1 MSSEAAIPQKVLVIE
16 DDPAIRAN
24 VVELLSEEGFDVS
37 SSDNG
42 LDGLA
47 LVNARLPELIVCDIM
62 LPRADGYAVLKAV
75 RESSKTAHIPLIF
88 LTAKADRGDMRVGM
102 NLGADDYVTKPFA
115 LAELLEAVR
124 TRLRRSH
131 DLGSRAKAFV
141 RKESEL
147 LNHPVTPA
155 YSAADGVV
163 VLDPVMRALYDD
175 AGRAAATNINVL
187 ILGETGVG
195 KEVLARAIHN
205 LSPRKAG
212 PFLALNC
219 AALTESLLESE
230 LFGHEKGAFTGAL
243 SARSGLLE
251 AADSGT
257 VFLDEIGDLP
267 LPIQTKL
274 LRVLEEHKV
283 MRVGGR
289 VASEIDVRFL
299 AATNRDLERDAAQG
313 VFREDLFYRLNG
325 MSFLVPPLRE
335 RRHEVEAL
343 SRLFVARFC
352 AEHGRAESLG
362 ISAECLRVLEQYSW
376 PGNLRELRNAI
387 ERAVV
392 LCQGESLQP
401 EHLPPRVRAGKASEF
416 GSEPPADRSALLQRE
431 MDDIERE
438 RIQAALDKTSGNQT
452 AAAKLL
458 GISRR
463 TLVYRLTSLGL
474 PRPRKSS

>member
-1 MSSEAAIPQKVLVIE
+1 MSSDIAPRRKLLVIE
-16 DDPAIRAN
+16 DDPSIRAN
-24 VVELLSEEGFDVS
+24 VVELLIEEGFDVS
-37 SSDNG
+37 ASDNG
-42 LDGLA
+42 IDGIS
-47 LVNARLPELIVCDIM
+47 LVNARPPELVVCDIM
-62 LPRADGYAVLKAV
+62 LPGADGYAVLKAV
-75 RESSKTAHIPLIF
+75 RESSKTAHIPFIF

-115 LAELLEAVR
+115 LAELLEAVK
-124 TRLRRSH
+124 TRLRRSQ
-131 DLGSRAKAFV
+131 DLGSRAQAFV

-147 LNHPVTPA
+147 LNHPLTPA
-155 YSAADGVV
+155 YSADDGVV
-163 VLDPVMRALYDD
+163 VLDAAMRELYDD

-205 LSPRKAG
+205 LSPRKQG
-212 PFLALNC
+212 PFVALNC

-230 LFGHEKGAFTGAL
+230 LFGHEKGAFTGAIN
-243 SARSGLLE
+243 ARSGLLE
-251 AADSGT
+251 AADGGT

-274 LRVLEEHKV
+274 LRVLEERKV

-289 VASEIDVRFL
+289 AARNVDVRFV
-299 AATNRDLERDAAQG
+299 AATNRDLERDAERGQ
-313 VFREDLFYRLNG
+313 FREDLFYRLNG
-325 MSFLVPPLRE
+325 MSFFIPPLRE
-335 RRHEVEAL
+335 RRREVEAL

-362 ISAECLRVLEQYSW
+362 LSSECLAVLEHYAW

-392 LCQGESLQP
+392 LCQGNALLP
-401 EHLPPRVRAGKASEF
+401 EHLPPKMRAGKSNELA
-416 GSEPPADRSALLQRE
+416 SEPPADRSALLQRE
-431 MDDIERE
+431 MDDLERE
-438 RIQAALDKTSGNQT
+438 RIQSALDKTSGNQT
-452 AAAKLL
+452 QAAKLL

-463 TLVYRLTSLGL
+463 TLVYRLTALRL
-474 PRPRKSS
+474 PRPRKSE

>member
-1 MSSEAAIPQKVLVIE
+1 VSSEAPAQQKVLVIE
-16 DDPAIRAN
+16 DDPGIRAN
-24 VVELLSEEGFDVS
+24 VVELLLEEGFDVS

-47 LVNARLPELIVCDIM
+47 LANARLPEVIVCDIM

-75 RESSKTAHIPLIF
+75 RESSKTAHIPVIF

-124 TRLRRSH
+124 TRLRRSQ
-131 DLGSRAKAFV
+131 DLGSRAKVFV
-141 RKESEL
+141 REESER

-155 YSAADGVV
+155 YSAGDGVV
-163 VLDPVMRALYDD
+163 VLDPAMQSLYDD
-175 AGRAAATNINVL
+175 AGRAAVTNINVL

-219 AALTESLLESE
+219 TALPESLLESE

-243 SARSGLLE
+243 SGRSGLLE
-251 AADSGT
+251 AANSGT

-267 LPIQTKL
+267 LPVQTKL
-274 LRVLEEHKV
+274 LRVLEERKV

-289 VASEIDVRFL
+289 AATDIDVRFL
-299 AATNRDLERDAAQG
+299 AATNRDLERDVAQG

-325 MSFLVPPLRE
+325 ISFFVPPLRE
-335 RRHEVEAL
+335 RRAEIEPL

-352 AEHGRAESLG
+352 AEHGRAQSLG
-362 ISAECLRVLEQYSW
+362 ISAECLSALEHYDW

-392 LCQGESLQP
+392 MCPGEVLLP
-401 EHLPPRVRAGKASEF
+401 EHLPAKVRPGKPGDVS
-416 GSEPPADRSALLQRE
+416 SEPPADRSALLRRE
-431 MDDIERE
+431 MDELERE

-452 AAAKLL
+452 LAAKLL

-463 TLVYRLTSLGL
+463 TLVYRLTALRL